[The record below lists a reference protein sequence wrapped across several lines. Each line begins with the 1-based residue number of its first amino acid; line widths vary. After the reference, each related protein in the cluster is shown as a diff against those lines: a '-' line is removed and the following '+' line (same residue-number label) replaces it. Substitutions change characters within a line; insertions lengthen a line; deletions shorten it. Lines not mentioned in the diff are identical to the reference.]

1 MITPELVTYIRKLT
15 LARTPKENIVKS
27 LMRNGWSAQ
36 DIKEAFAAASTQSAT
51 SSSAP
56 QALRSSSPGTGVKIF
71 LSVAFITTSTAYA
84 FFQYIAHPQQ
94 LPVVA
99 ASIPTSTPVPD
110 TSSAPAIEPTQ
121 QPSGNTT
128 TVVTQTPV
136 VTAPPPKKTQ
146 TTTPAP
152 VTTPTPT
159 PVVTSPAPVTTP
171 APAPKP
177 VGEYADGTYTGS
189 PADAYYGTVK
199 VQAVIQGGKLTAVN
213 FLSYPNDRNTS
224 RYINS
229 QAMPQLKTEAIQ
241 AQSANVDGV
250 SGATDTSQA
259 FIQSLG
265 SALAQAKN

>member
-1 MITPELVTYIRKLT
+1 MISQELITYIRKQT
-15 LARTPKENIVKS
+15 AAGVSKEVIARS
-27 LMRNGWSAQ
+27 LIPNGWSRQ
-36 DIKEAFAAASTQSAT
+36 DIDQAFVSITAPPTAVSAS
-51 SSSAP
+51 P
-56 QALRSSSPGTGVKIF
+56 QVLRASSPSTGVKVF
-71 LSVAFITTSTAYA
+71 LSIAFVTASAAYA

-94 LPVVA
+94 SPVVA
-99 ASIPTSTPVPD
+99 AAMPTSSPMLD
-110 TSSAPAIEPTQ
+110 TSSAPATEPTQ

-128 TVVTQTPV
+128 TAVTPV
-136 VTAPPPKKTQ
+136 
-146 TTTPAP
+146 
-152 VTTPTPT
+152 
-159 PVVTSPAPVTTP
+159 
-171 APAPKP
+171 PAPKP

-229 QAMPQLKTEAIQ
+229 QAMPQLKSEAIQ

-250 SGATDTSQA
+250 SGATDTSEA